1 MDKEEVL
8 QRAQQKNSK
17 QLDEME
23 LDILQKGGNIGKLVA
38 LLVCALFM
46 VVKVIFHQP
55 YQDVYS
61 VYCSVLCGQY
71 LYQWYR
77 QRDKNSLFLGLT
89 WGIAAVLLFVAYVLN
104 IA

>member
-8 QRAQQKNSK
+8 KRAQQKNSK

-46 VVKVIFHQP
+46 VIKVIFHQP

-61 VYCSVLCGQY
+61 VYCSILCGQY
-71 LYQWYR
+71 LYQWFR
-77 QRDKNSLFLGLT
+77 QRNKNDLFFGLT
-89 WGIAAVLLFVAYVLN
+89 WGLVAVLLFVAYVLN
-104 IA
+104 IT